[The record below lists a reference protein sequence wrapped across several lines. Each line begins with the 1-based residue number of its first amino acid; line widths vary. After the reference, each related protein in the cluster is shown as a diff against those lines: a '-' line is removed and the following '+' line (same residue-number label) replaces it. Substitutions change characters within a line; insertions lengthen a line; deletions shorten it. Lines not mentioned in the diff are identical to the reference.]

1 MLVICSFAKKCHKR
15 QTLRPEPR
23 YVCLVFQLIIIGVGN
38 VQRYISVRIRSIISD
53 AFFYIQDMLCT
64 EKRQLFAADKRVFLF
79 SFFALNL
86 SIAPSIKSALFL
98 IKRSITAIVTAVDAE
113 T

>member
-64 EKRQLFAADKRVFLF
+64 EKRQLFAADKKGFSVLVFCIEF
-79 SFFALNL
+79 IYCTEYKIGSFPYKTFDHSYCN
-86 SIAPSIKSALFL
+86 SG
-98 IKRSITAIVTAVDAE
+98 
-113 T
+113 